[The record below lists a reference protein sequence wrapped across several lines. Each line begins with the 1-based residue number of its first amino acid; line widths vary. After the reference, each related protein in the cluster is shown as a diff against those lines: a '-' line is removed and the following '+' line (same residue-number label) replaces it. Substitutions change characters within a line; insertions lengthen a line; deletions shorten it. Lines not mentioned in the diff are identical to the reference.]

1 MTKQILCITYRD
13 WALKIYQMLNN
24 ALPHYDFHI
33 VPNKESYSEE
43 MIHRIK
49 PNIILW
55 YGWSWILPP
64 NIVKEYNCVALHPS
78 PLPKYRGGS
87 PLQNQIINGETI
99 SAITLFKMEEGL
111 DNGDVIK
118 QLPLSLQGNI
128 DDIFN
133 RMTELGFAATCD
145 FLEHGY
151 NLTPQDASVAT
162 YCQRRYPSESEIT
175 MGALQNQ
182 SSIYL
187 YNKIRMLTSPYP
199 NAFIQDKDG
208 KKLYIT
214 RAHINGN

>member
-1 MTKQILCITYRD
+1 
-13 WALKIYQMLNN
+13 
-24 ALPHYDFHI
+24 
-33 VPNKESYSEE
+33 

-118 QLPLSLQGNI
+118 QLPPCLYKAIL
-128 DDIFN
+128 
-133 RMTELGFAATCD
+133 MT
-145 FLEHGY
+145 FL
-151 NLTPQDASVAT
+151 TV
-162 YCQRRYPSESEIT
+162 
-175 MGALQNQ
+175 
-182 SSIYL
+182 
-187 YNKIRMLTSPYP
+187 
-199 NAFIQDKDG
+199 
-208 KKLYIT
+208 
-214 RAHINGN
+214 